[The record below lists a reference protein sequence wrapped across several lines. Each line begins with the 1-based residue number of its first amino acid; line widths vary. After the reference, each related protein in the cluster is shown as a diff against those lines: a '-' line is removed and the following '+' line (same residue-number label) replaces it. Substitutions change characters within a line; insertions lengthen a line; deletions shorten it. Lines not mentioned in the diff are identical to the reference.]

1 MTNVTVKYLMVFS
14 QITQKRK
21 EVIPIREGM
30 TLQDLID
37 VLYLKYGRR
46 FKKAFGQDFG
56 HRSALITINSEVK
69 EKSYILNPG
78 DEVLISHIAGG
89 G

>member
-1 MTNVTVKYLMVFS
+1 MIQVTVKYLMVFS

-21 EVIPIREGM
+21 EEIPITEGM
-30 TLQDLID
+30 TLQDLMD
-37 VLYLKYGRR
+37 MLYKKYGRR
-46 FKKAFGQDFG
+46 FKKALGEDLG

-69 EKSYILNPG
+69 EKTYILNQG
-78 DEVLISHIAGG
+78 DEILISHIVGG

>member
-1 MTNVTVKYLMVFS
+1 MMFVTVKYLMVFS

-21 EVIPIREGM
+21 EEIPISEGM
-30 TLQDLID
+30 TLLDLIN
-37 VLYLKYGRR
+37 VLYAKYGRK
-46 FKKAFGQDFG
+46 FKKVLGEDLG
-56 HRSALITINSEVK
+56 HRSALITVNSEVK
-69 EKSYILNPG
+69 KTSYVLNPG

>member
-21 EVIPIREGM
+21 EVIPISEGM
-30 TLQDLID
+30 TLQDLIEM
-37 VLYLKYGRR
+37 LYAKYGRR
-46 FKKAFGQDFG
+46 FKKAFGEDLG

-69 EKSYILNPG
+69 ETSYILNPG
-78 DEVLISHIAGG
+78 DEILISHIVGG

>member
-1 MTNVTVKYLMVFS
+1 MTIVTVKYLMVFS

-21 EVIPIREGM
+21 EDITITEGL
-30 TLQDLID
+30 TLDDLINL
-37 VLYLKYGRR
+37 LYKKYGRK
-46 FKKAFGQDFG
+46 FKKAFGEDLG

-69 EKSYILNPG
+69 EMSYILKPG
-78 DEVLISHIAGG
+78 DEILISHIAGG

>member
-1 MTNVTVKYLMVFS
+1 MTIVTVKYLMVFS

-21 EVIPIREGM
+21 EDLTITEGL
-30 TLQDLID
+30 TLDDLINL
-37 VLYLKYGRR
+37 LYKKYGRK
-46 FKKAFGQDFG
+46 FKKAFGEDLG

-69 EKSYILNPG
+69 EMSYILKPG
-78 DEVLISHIAGG
+78 DEILISHIAGG

>member
-1 MTNVTVKYLMVFS
+1 MTSVTVKYLMVFS

-21 EVIPIREGM
+21 EEIPITEGM
-30 TLQDLID
+30 TLKDLIEM
-37 VLYLKYGRR
+37 LYAKYGRK
-46 FKKAFGQDFG
+46 FKKAFGEDLG

-69 EKSYILNPG
+69 DTSYILKPG
-78 DEVLISHIAGG
+78 DEILISHIVGG

>member
-1 MTNVTVKYLMVFS
+1 MTYVTVKYLMVFS

-21 EVIPIREGM
+21 EIIPISEGM
-30 TLQDLID
+30 TLQDLIE
-37 VLYLKYGRR
+37 VLYAKYGRR
-46 FKKAFGQDFG
+46 FKKAFGEDLG

-69 EKSYILNPG
+69 ETSYILNPG
-78 DEVLISHIAGG
+78 DEILISHIVGG

>member
-1 MTNVTVKYLMVFS
+1 MTHITVKYLMVFS

-21 EVIPIREGM
+21 EVISIYEGM
-30 TLQDLID
+30 TLQDLIEM
-37 VLYLKYGRR
+37 LYVKYGRK
-46 FKKAFGQDFG
+46 FKKAFGEDLG

-69 EKSYILNPG
+69 ETSYKLNPG
-78 DEVLISHIAGG
+78 DEILISHIAGG

>member
-1 MTNVTVKYLMVFS
+1 MTSVTVKYLMVFS

-21 EVIPIREGM
+21 EEILITEGM

-37 VLYLKYGRR
+37 LLYAKYGRR
-46 FKKAFGQDFG
+46 FKKVLGADLG

-69 EKSYILNPG
+69 ESSYILNPG
-78 DEVLISHIAGG
+78 DEILISHIVGG

>member
-1 MTNVTVKYLMVFS
+1 MTIVTVKYLMVFS

-21 EVIPIREGM
+21 EDIQITEGM
-30 TLQDLID
+30 TLNDLINL
-37 VLYLKYGRR
+37 LYKKYGRK
-46 FKKAFGQDFG
+46 FKKAFGEDLG

-69 EKSYILNPG
+69 EISYILKPG
-78 DEVLISHIAGG
+78 DEILISHIAGG

>member
-21 EVIPIREGM
+21 EVIPINEGM
-30 TLQDLID
+30 TLQDLVDI
-37 VLYLKYGRR
+37 LYAKYGRR
-46 FKKAFGQDFG
+46 FKKAFGEDLG
-56 HRSALITINSEVK
+56 HRSALITINSKVK
-69 EKSYILNPG
+69 EASYILNPG
-78 DEVLISHIAGG
+78 DEILISHIVGG

>member
-1 MTNVTVKYLMVFS
+1 MTYVTVKYLMVFS

-21 EVIPIREGM
+21 EEFPITKGM
-30 TLQDLID
+30 TLKDLINL
-37 VLYLKYGRR
+37 LYTKYGRR
-46 FKKAFGQDFG
+46 FKKAFGEDLG
-56 HRSALITINSEVK
+56 HRSALISINSEVK

-78 DEVLISHIAGG
+78 DEILISHIVGG

>member
-1 MTNVTVKYLMVFS
+1 MTSVTVKYLMIFS

-21 EVIPIREGM
+21 EVIPISEGM
-30 TLQDLID
+30 TLKDLID
-37 VLYLKYGRR
+37 VLFAKYGRR
-46 FKKAFGQDFG
+46 FKKVFVKDLG

-69 EKSYILNPG
+69 ETSYTLKPG
-78 DEVLISHIAGG
+78 DEILISHIVGG

>member
-1 MTNVTVKYLMVFS
+1 MTLVTIKYLMVFS

-21 EVIPIREGM
+21 EKFPITEGM
-30 TLQDLID
+30 TLQDLMD
-37 VLYLKYGRR
+37 MLYKKYGRR
-46 FKKAFGQDFG
+46 FKKALGEDLG

-69 EKSYILNPG
+69 EKTYILNQG
-78 DEVLISHIAGG
+78 DEILISHIVGG

>member
-21 EVIPIREGM
+21 EVIPISEGM
-30 TLQDLID
+30 TLQDLMDI
-37 VLYLKYGRR
+37 LYVKYGRR
-46 FKKAFGQDFG
+46 FKKAIGEDLG

-69 EKSYILNPG
+69 ETSYILNPG
-78 DEVLISHIAGG
+78 DEILISHIVGG

>member
-21 EVIPIREGM
+21 EEIPISEGM
-30 TLQDLID
+30 TLKELID
-37 VLYLKYGRR
+37 VLYAKYGRE
-46 FKKAFGQDFG
+46 FKKALGKDLG
-56 HRSALITINSEVK
+56 HRSALITINSETK
-69 EKSYILNPG
+69 ETSYILKPG
-78 DEVLISHIAGG
+78 DEVLISHIVGG

>member
-21 EVIPIREGM
+21 EEIPITEGM
-30 TLQDLID
+30 TLKDLINL
-37 VLYLKYGRR
+37 LYTKYGRK
-46 FKKAFGQDFG
+46 FKKALGKDLG
-56 HRSALITINSEVK
+56 YRSALITISSEVK
-69 EKSYILNPG
+69 ESSYILKPG
-78 DEVLISHIAGG
+78 DEVLISHIVGG

>member
-1 MTNVTVKYLMVFS
+1 MTSVTVKYIMVFS

-21 EVIPIREGM
+21 EEISISEGM
-30 TLQDLID
+30 TLQDLINM
-37 VLYLKYGRR
+37 LYLKYGRR
-46 FKKAFGQDFG
+46 FKKALGEDLG

-69 EKSYILNPG
+69 ESSYTLNPG
-78 DEVLISHIAGG
+78 DEILISHIVGG

>member
-1 MTNVTVKYLMVFS
+1 MTIVTVKYLMVFS

-21 EVIPIREGM
+21 EDITITEGL
-30 TLQDLID
+30 TLDDLINL
-37 VLYLKYGRR
+37 LYKKYGRK
-46 FKKAFGQDFG
+46 FKKAFGEDLG

-69 EKSYILNPG
+69 EISYILKSG
-78 DEVLISHIAGG
+78 DEITISHIAGG

>member
-21 EVIPIREGM
+21 EVIPISEGM
-30 TLQDLID
+30 TLQDLIE
-37 VLYLKYGRR
+37 VLYAKYGRK
-46 FKKAFGQDFG
+46 FKKVFGKDLG

-69 EKSYILNPG
+69 EISYILNPG
-78 DEVLISHIAGG
+78 DEILISHIVGG

>member
-1 MTNVTVKYLMVFS
+1 MTSVTVKYLMVFS

-21 EVIPIREGM
+21 EVIPISEGM
-30 TLQDLID
+30 TLKDLID
-37 VLYLKYGRR
+37 VLFAKYGRR
-46 FKKAFGQDFG
+46 FKKVFAEDLG

-69 EKSYILNPG
+69 EKTYILNPG
-78 DEVLISHIAGG
+78 DEILISHIVGG

>member
-1 MTNVTVKYLMVFS
+1 MTYVTVKYLMVFS

-21 EVIPIREGM
+21 EDIPIRKGM
-30 TLQDLID
+30 TLQDLIE
-37 VLYLKYGRR
+37 VLYAKYGRK
-46 FKKAFGQDFG
+46 FKKVFGADLG

-78 DEVLISHIAGG
+78 DEILISHIVGG

>member
-21 EVIPIREGM
+21 EEIPINEGM
-30 TLQDLID
+30 TLKDLINL
-37 VLYLKYGRR
+37 LYIKYGRR
-46 FKKAFGQDFG
+46 FKKAFGEDLG
-56 HRSALITINSEVK
+56 HRNALITINSEVN
-69 EKSYILNPG
+69 ETSYILKSG
-78 DEVLISHIAGG
+78 DEVLISHIVGG

>member
-21 EVIPIREGM
+21 EVIPISEGM
-30 TLQDLID
+30 TLQDLIEM
-37 VLYLKYGRR
+37 LYAKYGRR
-46 FKKAFGQDFG
+46 FKKAFGEDLG
-56 HRSALITINSEVK
+56 HRSALITINSKVK
-69 EKSYILNPG
+69 ETSYILNPG
-78 DEVLISHIAGG
+78 DEILISHIVGG

>member
-1 MTNVTVKYLMVFS
+1 MTSVTVKYLMVFS

-21 EVIPIREGM
+21 EEIPISEGM
-30 TLQDLID
+30 TLQDLMD
-37 VLYLKYGRR
+37 VLFLKYGRR
-46 FKKAFGQDFG
+46 FKKALGEDLG

-69 EKSYILNPG
+69 ETSYILNPG
-78 DEVLISHIAGG
+78 DEILISHIVGG